1 MYSRVFDLETPYRPR
16 GKCIFGIDDA
26 LAGGIVAGLGSL
38 ASGIFG
44 SSSQRSAN
52 EANLQIARETNAQN
66 YKMFQE
72 QLGFNE
78 RMYHENNM
86 YNSPSAQVERFKQ
99 AGLNPYLM
107 MSEGANAGNADA
119 VSAPAATPAVTGAP
133 MQPVWQDRGQI
144 GDLLDSIGKAVDLK
158 TKNRKNLA
166 DIKQAEASGA
176 LSDAE
181 ARKAIGDNRRADA
194 LLDPTI
200 KQLNSQIGLNNEESL
215 LKREQATL
223 ARMQSKLAEFDLK
236 NIRPAELARLNNE
249 IDLLVSEYDLNYSRI
264 DEIASV
270 IARNF
275 AEANK
280 LKVES
285 SQMDYLTEFIADE
298 LESRERLNNYNSTP
312 HEEDSDEF
320 EIGNAIIGHFSGRR
334 RTDTRYYENRSGR
347 DYVRNEKRDKRR
359 QKRRIQYGGIE
370 GGVR

>member
-1 MYSRVFDLETPYRPR
+1 MFSRVFELETPYRPL

-26 LAGGIVAGLGSL
+26 LAGGIAAGLGSL

-44 SSSQRSAN
+44 SGSQRSAN

-119 VSAPAATPAVTGAP
+119 VSAPAANPAVTGAP

-215 LKREQATL
+215 LKREQAIL

-249 IDLLVSEYDLNYSRI
+249 IDLLSSEYDLNYSKI

-280 LKVES
+280 LKVEA

-298 LESRERLNNYNSTP
+298 LQSREELNYYNSTP
-312 HEEDSDEF
+312 HYESNNRLKFGNSHVGEIEFNDRQDSRFYQYLE
-320 EIGNAIIGHFSGRR
+320 GTGRHAR
-334 RTDTRYYENRSGR
+334 KKM
-347 DYVRNEKRDKRR
+347 RNYR
-359 QKRRIQYGGIE
+359 QKRKIQYGGH
-370 GGVR
+370 R